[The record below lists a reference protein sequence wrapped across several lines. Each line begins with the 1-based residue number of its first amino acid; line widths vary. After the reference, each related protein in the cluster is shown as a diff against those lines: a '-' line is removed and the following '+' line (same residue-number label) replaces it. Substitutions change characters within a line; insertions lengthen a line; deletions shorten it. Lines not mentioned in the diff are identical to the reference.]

1 MPMSPGS
8 RSFIASVVVLGLA
21 AVAAAAAN
29 EHVERPGG
37 LALLAAA
44 AIVAELLEVRVR
56 DDAVDGSSSHAFSFS
71 SSVHLAAIMIVGPWQ
86 AVLVAAVGVL
96 VADCIRGAALVRV
109 AFNTATFSL
118 ATLSAGAVYVALGAT
133 PGEVSLPWDLL
144 PLAAMVLTYVAV
156 NRLLV
161 AAVVSLT
168 SRTSLRQLLADAV
181 RSELPSV
188 AGEASLGV
196 VIAFFVLSNPWQLV
210 VIGPLVLAVFLSHV
224 RLAMLKE
231 ETTRALEGLASVVD
245 ERDPTTYRHSERVAE
260 HVERLGEMLALPPA
274 DVARLRWAGR
284 LHDLGKFAVDASVLG
299 KHGALTDEEWEA
311 MRRHPR
317 LSARLLLRFR
327 FASAAAR
334 AVEYHHERY
343 DGNGYYGIE
352 EREIPLAAHFII
364 VADSYDAMVSDRP
377 YRRGLSPEAALEE
390 IERGAGTQFHP
401 AVARAFVALRRGE
414 DPLAVLEPAELAEL
428 RTLSLRRQ
436 KRLPSVDRVL
446 AARPETVAI
455 PAVAGAV
462 AAAGLGH
469 AVIAVAC
476 VVAAAVAF
484 VVARRRDALRARL
497 HAALDDVLREP
508 RAPED
513 RLRAYV
519 DRVAG
524 ASDLRWAGLV
534 AWQEGIL
541 SGTVET
547 EFVLGGGDPNLAGLM
562 SWLARAGAS
571 TDDLL
576 AGSGAEIGCAGTC
589 VAAPVRTDG
598 RIEGYLVFLFAG
610 TPPHHVELAIADSAS
625 RLSSLRPGARPAPRL
640 AALAGSAG

>member
-1 MPMSPGS
+1 MPMSSRS
-8 RSFIASVVVLGLA
+8 RSFIALVVVLGLA
-21 AVAAAAAN
+21 AVGAAVLH
-29 EHVERPGG
+29 EHVHRPAG

-44 AIVAELLEVRVR
+44 AIVAELLEVRFR
-56 DDAVDGSSSHAFSFS
+56 ENAIDGSDSHAFSFS

-96 VADCIRGAALVRV
+96 VADCIRGAALIRV

-118 ATLSAGAVYVALGAT
+118 ATLSAGAVYELLGAN
-133 PGEVSLPWDLL
+133 PGRLALPWDLV
-144 PLAAMVLTYVAV
+144 PIAAMVLCYVAV
-156 NRLLV
+156 NRVLV

-168 SRTSLRQLLADAV
+168 SRMSLRQLLVDAL

-196 VIAFFVLSNPWQLV
+196 VIAFFVLSNPWEIV
-210 VIGPLVLAVFLSHV
+210 VIGPLVLAVFLSHA

-231 ETTRALEGLASVVD
+231 ETTRALEALASVVD
-245 ERDPTTYRHSERVAE
+245 ERDPTTFRHSERVAE
-260 HVERLGEMLALPPA
+260 HVERLGETLALPPA

-284 LHDLGKFAVDASVLG
+284 LHDLGKFAVDAAVLG
-299 KHGALTDEEWEA
+299 KQGRLTPDEWEA

-343 DGNGYYGIE
+343 DGEGYYGIE
-352 EREIPLAAHFII
+352 RSEIPLAAHFLI

-377 YRRGLSPEAALEE
+377 YRRGFSQEQALAE

-401 AVARAFVALRRGE
+401 VVAKAFVALQRGDE
-414 DPLAVLEPAELAEL
+414 PLDVLDRSERAELKS
-428 RTLSLRRQ
+428 LSLRRP
-436 KRLPSVDRVL
+436 RRPPRANRMPAV
-446 AARPETVAI
+446 RPETLAI
-455 PAVAGAV
+455 PALAAAV

-469 AVIAVAC
+469 AV
-476 VVAAAVAF
+476 VAAACAVAAAAALAL
-484 VVARRRDALRARL
+484 ARRRETLRRRL
-497 HAALDDVLREP
+497 HAALEDVLCES

-524 ASDLRWAGLV
+524 ASEVRWAALV
-534 AWQEGIL
+534 GWEEAIL
-541 SGTVET
+541 TGTVES
-547 EFVLGGGDPNLAGLM
+547 EFALAHDGPNVAALT
-562 SWLARAGAS
+562 SWLAREGASREALLVGAGA
-571 TDDLL
+571 
-576 AGSGAEIGCAGTC
+576 EVGCDGTC
-589 VAAPVRTDG
+589 LAAPVRADG
-598 RIEGYLVFLFAG
+598 RTEGYLVFLFAG
-610 TPPHHVELAIADSAS
+610 APAHHVELAIADSGS
-625 RLSSLRPGARPAPRL
+625 RLAALRVSAQPAPRL
-640 AALAGSAG
+640 AALAGSAR